1 MKGLPWGTMSTH
13 DPSERDRWIRSV
25 VERYEGPLLRYATR
39 ITGDLERGRDV
50 VQDAFLR
57 LCREDRAK
65 VDGHLAEWLF
75 TVCRHRALDVRRKE
89 KRMRPITTQQAA
101 AQQSGQPDPAATTEH
116 RDAADQVLQL
126 LQKLPENQQE
136 VVRLK
141 FQAGL
146 SYREISRVT
155 QLSVTNVGYLIHV
168 AIQKLRAQ
176 LRVDSQPPTT

>member
-1 MKGLPWGTMSTH
+1 M
-13 DPSERDRWIRSV
+13 
-25 VERYEGPLLRYATR
+25 ERYEGPLLRYATR

-50 VQDAFLR
+50 VQDAFPR

-89 KRMRPITTQQAA
+89 KRMRPITPAQAA
-101 AQQSGQPDPAATTEH
+101 AQPSGEPDQASAAEH
-116 RDAADQVLQL
+116 RDMAHHVLRL
-126 LQKLPENQQE
+126 VERLPQNQQE

-155 QLSVTNVGYLIHV
+155 ELSASNVGYLIHT
-168 AIQKLRAQ
+168 AIGTLRRQ
-176 LRVDSQPPTT
+176 LQVDLEPPAT